1 MHASR
6 KLQQRTR
13 SSHSK
18 KIYKISAALL
28 ALALLPSSSALRLH
42 DLPRDSAAVMTPSLR
57 AVREV
62 SALRSRFEQAS
73 ALVLSG
79 EEAVAELLL
88 EGLASAWASVEPLLR
103 AALDLDASLEPAY
116 KDAVRIAAQS
126 RATLGKS

>member
-1 MHASR
+1 MHASH
-6 KLQQRTR
+6 KLQHRIR
-13 SSHSK
+13 SAHSK
-18 KIYKISAALL
+18 KIYKISVALL
-28 ALALLPSSSALRLH
+28 ALVLLPSSSALRLH
-42 DLPRDSAAVMTPSLR
+42 DLPRDSATVMTPSLR

-126 RATLGKS
+126 RATLGNC